1 MRCYGLSDQQV
12 MDMPIQRFWLL
23 SENVSRVLAEESQR
37 LIRVIMAATV
47 GGDVMK
53 DVMGEIEHQLS
64 TVSVEQER
72 DEKGINR
79 LKELARG

>member
-1 MRCYGLSDQQV
+1 